1 MTISTR
7 RRLLLRHGAGKR
19 TRSNLSSGNGADLAS
34 NAWHFR
40 QNSRSVLKLGQDF
53 GMMAASEAA
62 NGKSQLEVQ
71 TNLEQPAGLRNP
83 LSRREWNRWNTLR
96 LLGEREIYTKSGAQG
111 AIGRHRP

>member
-19 TRSNLSSGNGADLAS
+19 TRSTLSSGNGADLAS
-34 NAWHFR
+34 NARHFR

-62 NGKSQLEVQ
+62 NGKSRMKERAVDPAPDFGIMCNNSILEEEPSCGE
-71 TNLEQPAGLRNP
+71 NYLP
-83 LSRREWNRWNTLR
+83 LLWCWS
-96 LLGEREIYTKSGAQG
+96 
-111 AIGRHRP
+111 